1 MIPLPYD
8 LSLPSCTDQLSS
20 EKSPVVRDAYL
31 SDLAIRRRAMSFSAA
46 GGLYRRSS
54 SHVSLAVA
62 CPTPNLGSG
71 AHAAGIIEAKGAPAL
86 GMLGSTPSGRAQ
98 GSVSPAA
105 AAETK
110 EEL

>member
-1 MIPLPYD
+1 
-8 LSLPSCTDQLSS
+8 
-20 EKSPVVRDAYL
+20 
-31 SDLAIRRRAMSFSAA
+31 
-46 GGLYRRSS
+46 
-54 SHVSLAVA
+54 LAVA